1 MKWNTFQHVVSSP
14 SRKPIHKRCR
24 PGLEELEARW
34 LPSVTMPG
42 YQHIIIDQNP
52 SVAGSDTLEK
62 ALVDINGDGKLDAVL
77 GEGQA
82 NGGPGGLYWYQAPS
96 SGNLSD
102 PWIKHTIAASGNFY
116 ESIVPFDVNGDG
128 APDLIASDND
138 QVVWFENPRGHG
150 GNPATDPWTM
160 HIIRAGGG
168 AHEMV
173 LADIN
178 GDGKMDV
185 VVSSSQGL
193 GSSSAVLIQNNPDSW
208 TQVNFGHTGD
218 GVGLLDIGSGKGAID
233 IVGADNGNLVWWE
246 NPREHGGNPLTD
258 PWIERVIGTVNEAD
272 GISIASGV
280 LTSNGRMDV
289 IVAGNEGTLTGQGG
303 LQWFEAP
310 QDRRNGTWILHTI
323 DASYQAVH
331 QITVADMNH
340 DGTQDLVVSEEEQ
353 AHNSPP
359 GYNQN
364 FNLQRVAVFYND
376 GNGNFTQQVL
386 ATTGGQNQVVGDIE
400 GDGDLDVL
408 NANHGFYGAP
418 NPLEIWVN
426 QLNQNQPPPPPPP
439 NGNLIQDPA
448 FENQTNTSTLNPP
461 WYIQDPSGEQ
471 INMEDLGTA
480 HSGAKE
486 ANFWQPN
493 NTGNTSFSDIYQTVT
508 VTPNT
513 NYTLSAW
520 FDDSDNSGF
529 TGGEFGVRTTG
540 GSVVAQTAIPPTGGV
555 SAMGYYQQVS
565 LTFNSGSNTA
575 LQVFAGYT
583 PTQFS
588 WLHVDDVSLIAT
600 SPPPPPP
607 PSPLPSPW
615 TDADIGNVGVAG
627 SASYSNG
634 VFTVRGSGTDIW
646 DPQDQFNFVYQQVTG
661 DATIIA
667 HVSNVQN
674 TDFYANAGVMF
685 RDSLSGTANQV
696 YIGDQ
701 PGVPQEPFVIRNGSS
716 QYLGSAGTAGN
727 IWLKLVRSGNT
738 FTEYSSSDGVN
749 WGSGMSTTVPMGG
762 TVDVGIFSNSHN
774 NSVLGSATF
783 DHVSVTSSTPP
794 PPPPSGNLIQNPGF
808 ETGSLP
814 PWVQEGSASSSV
826 DTNAQHAHSG
836 TASAALWGVSGSADL
851 AQNVT
856 VTPNTNYTLSAW
868 VDASSTTNGAL
879 GVKTTGGTVLA
890 SAALTNTDPG
900 PYTHQADFR
909 LYSVTFNSGNNSTL
923 NVFAGYQ
930 GSGNGFINLDDV
942 SLTPSSANLVKNAG
956 FEASN
961 SLTNWSVQGTPD
973 SVGIDTLA
981 SHSHSGNHNAYI
993 WDQSHAGQ
1001 FLALTQTIAVQPN
1014 TNYTL
1019 TAWINASN
1027 TTNGALGVRTTGGTV
1042 IAQAPFVNT
1051 DPGPVTN
1058 AAGYRQYTVTFN
1070 SGSNTQLVIFFGY
1083 VSPGSGS
1090 YINLDDVSLVAM

>member
-1 MKWNTFQHVVSSP
+1 MKWNTFQHVVWSP
-14 SRKPIHKRCR
+14 NRRPIHKRCR

-34 LPSVTMPG
+34 LPSVTTPG

-102 PWIKHTIAASGNFY
+102 PWIKHTIAPSGNFY

-160 HIIRAGGG
+160 HVIRAGGG

-193 GSSSAVLIQNNPDSW
+193 GSSSAVLMQNNPDSW

-218 GVGLLDIGSGKGAID
+218 GVGLLDIGSGKGAIN

-246 NPREHGGNPLTD
+246 NPREHGGNSLTD

-280 LTSNGRMDV
+280 LTSNGRTDV
-289 IVAGNEGTLTGQGG
+289 IVAGNEGDLTGQGG

-331 QITVADMNH
+331 QITVADMNN
-340 DGTQDLVVSEEEQ
+340 DGAQDLVVSEEEQ

-400 GDGDLDVL
+400 GDGDIDILS
-408 NANHGFYGAP
+408 ANHGFYGAP

-426 QLNQNQPPPPPPP
+426 QLNHNQ
-439 NGNLIQDPA
+439 
-448 FENQTNTSTLNPP
+448 
-461 WYIQDPSGEQ
+461 
-471 INMEDLGTA
+471 
-480 HSGAKE
+480 
-486 ANFWQPN
+486 
-493 NTGNTSFSDIYQTVT
+493 
-508 VTPNT
+508 
-513 NYTLSAW
+513 
-520 FDDSDNSGF
+520 
-529 TGGEFGVRTTG
+529 
-540 GSVVAQTAIPPTGGV
+540 
-555 SAMGYYQQVS
+555 
-565 LTFNSGSNTA
+565 
-575 LQVFAGYT
+575 
-583 PTQFS
+583 
-588 WLHVDDVSLIAT
+588 
-600 SPPPPPP
+600 PPP

-615 TDADIGNVGVAG
+615 TDTDVGNVGVAG
-627 SASYSNG
+627 SASYSDG
-634 VFTVRGSGTDIW
+634 VFTVRGSGTDVW

-667 HVSNVQN
+667 HVTAVAN

-685 RDSLSGTANQV
+685 RNSLSGTANQV

-701 PGVPQEPFVIRNGSS
+701 PGVPQEPFVIRNSSS
-716 QYLGSAGTAGN
+716 QYLGSAGTASN
-727 IWLKLVRSGNT
+727 VWLKLIRSGNT
-738 FTEYSSSDGVN
+738 FTEYTSSDGIN
-749 WGSGMSTTVPMGG
+749 WGSGMSTTVPMGS

-774 NSVLGSATF
+774 NGVLGSATF
-783 DHVSVTSSTPP
+783 DHVSVTSNTPP
-794 PPPPSGNLIQNPGF
+794 PPPPPAGNLIQNPGF

-814 PWVQEGSASSSV
+814 PWFQEGSGSSGV
-826 DTNAQHAHSG
+826 DTSAAHAHSG
-836 TASAALWGVSGSADL
+836 SDSAALWGVSGSADL
-851 AQNVT
+851 AQTVT
-856 VTPNTNYTLSAW
+856 VTPNTSYTLSAW

-890 SAALTNTDPG
+890 AAALTNTDPG

-909 LYSVTFNSGNNSTL
+909 LYSISFNSGSNTTL
-923 NVFAGYQ
+923 KVFAGYQ

-942 SLTPSSANLVKNAG
+942 SLTPSSANLVQNAG

-973 SVGIDTLA
+973 SVGIDNLT

-1001 FLALTQTIAVQPN
+1001 FLALTQTITVQPN

-1058 AAGYRQYTVTFN
+1058 AAGYRQYSVTFN

-1083 VSPGSGS
+1083 VSPGSAS